1 MVRALVTLIVVSAAL
16 FAALTLWTNHT
27 TAATHEHSHEFT

>member
-1 MVRALVTLIVVSAAL
+1 MVRALVTLIVVSAL